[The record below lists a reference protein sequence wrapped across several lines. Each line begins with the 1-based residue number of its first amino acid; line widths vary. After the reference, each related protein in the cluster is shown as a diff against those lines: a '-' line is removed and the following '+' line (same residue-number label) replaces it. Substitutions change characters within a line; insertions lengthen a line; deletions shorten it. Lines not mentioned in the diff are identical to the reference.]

1 MDSHD
6 MQDCVGLQGQEKH
19 LEAMRVKTDANL
31 TYVQLQFPP
40 FLYLLAAAREARLD
54 QQGSRKRRAGTL
66 AHLS

>member
-6 MQDCVGLQGQEKH
+6 MQDCVGLQGQKKH
-19 LEAMRVKTDANL
+19 LEAMKAKTDANL
-31 TYVQLQFPP
+31 TYVQLQFSP